1 MRTESWDLRLV
12 PAAVLGWLVSIAAL
26 NGMLR
31 WLPLSVLMIIAG
43 LGIVGAVLA
52 RFIARPFSGS
62 PHLPATLRWIFI
74 SLAAAGIIGLS
85 ALASQLVKDSGP
97 LAESAQTRATVSA
110 TVLIE
115 SDPSLRTGTTR
126 GLKRGADQWQVR
138 ARLESLHIP
147 HGSAQG
153 SWSVGAP
160 LLVNF
165 IDLAH
170 CPPPGTLV
178 QVTGRLSRVD
188 WTPQYA
194 AALTVAEPPALVAA
208 PDIRHHVINAI
219 RDGLRSSVSGVAPD
233 AGALVLGLTVGDE
246 SIQPEALGE
255 SMRVSGL
262 SHLTAV
268 SGGNIAILVGVI
280 IMVGRLVGS
289 PVVVRA
295 VFAGAAVVGY
305 VLIVGPEPS
314 VLRAAGMGTVSVMAI
329 LGGGTRR
336 GMSSLAATI
345 VVLLIIAPPLALS
358 LGFSLSVAATA
369 GLLVISPPLRRT
381 LLAALNRGG
390 LRSRPRLRTGLADA
404 IALTGAAQIATAPL
418 LAALG
423 DGLSMVAVPANVLA
437 APAVAPVTVLGL
449 LAAMSAPLVPPLGA
463 AFAHV
468 AAPPAAWIAFVA
480 HVLADV
486 PVATLPW
493 PGGLVGAAAI
503 TVALAIVMMVIRV
516 ARQRHWPLRTAAVA
530 ALVCA
535 VVLVMRPPDRAGW
548 PPPDWI
554 GVACDVGQGDA
565 FVIATGPGSAI
576 VVDSGPNPDD
586 IQRCLDSL
594 GIHHVNALVLT
605 HFHADHVEGTPG
617 VMAGRD
623 IGVVVTS
630 PLREPLEQV
639 ERVEDW
645 VIPEGIPLQ
654 VATAGEERQVS
665 EDVTWRVLWPGRIIK
680 DGSIPN
686 NASVVLHVIAR
697 GVHFLL
703 LGDVEPAAQ
712 VAIRSGSKELQIDV
726 VKVAHHG
733 SRFQDPRFPDWSAG
747 RIAVLSVGAD
757 NDYGHPAPET
767 VAAWEYIGADVVRTD
782 TAGDIAFVVR
792 SGELGTV
799 TRRS

>member
-1 MRTESWDLRLV
+1 M
-12 PAAVLGWLVSIAAL
+12 PAAMIGWLVSIAVL
-26 NGMLR
+26 NGTLR
-31 WLPLSVLMIIAG
+31 WLPVSVLVIAAAV
-43 LGIVGAVLA
+43 GIFGAIFA
-52 RFIARPFSGS
+52 RSVARLVSGS
-62 PHLPATLRWIFI
+62 PRLPAVLRWVFM
-74 SLAAAGIIGLS
+74 STASVGIIGLS
-85 ALASQLVKDSGP
+85 ALATHSVKDSGP
-97 LAESAQTRATVSA
+97 LAEAAHMRATVTA
-110 TVLIE
+110 MVVIE
-115 SDPSLRTGTTR
+115 SDPSLRAGSTR
-126 GLKRGADQWQVR
+126 GQRRGADEWQAR
-138 ARLESLHIP
+138 ARMASLDIP
-147 HGSAQG
+147 YGPAQG
-153 SWSVGAP
+153 SWSIGAP
-160 LLVNF
+160 IQVTF
-165 IDLAH
+165 QDLSQ
-170 CPPPGTLV
+170 CPPPGSLL
-178 QVTGRLSRVD
+178 QITGRLSVVD

-194 AALTVAEPPALVAA
+194 AGLAVAKPPVLLAT
-208 PDIRHHVINAI
+208 PDLRHQVINAI
-219 RDGLRSSVSGVAPD
+219 RDGLRASVAGVAPD

-280 IMVGRLVGS
+280 IMIGRLLGS

-295 VFAGAAVVGY
+295 CVAGCAVVGY

-345 VVLLIIAPPLALS
+345 VVLLVIAPPLSLS
-358 LGFSLSVAATA
+358 LGFSLSAAATA
-369 GLLVISPPLRRT
+369 GLLVIAPSLRQKLLT
-381 LLAALNRGG
+381 LLNRGG

-449 LAAMSAPLVPPLGA
+449 LAAVVAPVVPPLGA
-463 AFAHV
+463 VFAHA
-468 AAPPAAWIAFVA
+468 AAPPAAWIAWIA
-480 HVLADV
+480 HVLAGM
-486 PVATLPW
+486 PVAMLPW
-493 PGGLVGAAAI
+493 PGGFLGAGAI
-503 TVALAIVMMVIRV
+503 TVTMAMVILGIRV
-516 ARQRHWPLRTAAVA
+516 ARQRDWPLRTAAVA

-535 VVLVMRPPDRAGW
+535 LVLIMRPPDRAGW

-576 VVDSGPNPDD
+576 VVDAGPDPDH
-586 IQRCLDSL
+586 IQSCLDSL
-594 GIHHVNALVLT
+594 GIQRVNALVLT

-617 VMAGRD
+617 VLAGRD
-623 IGVVVTS
+623 VAVVVTS
-630 PLREPLEQV
+630 PLREPREQV
-639 ERVEDW
+639 ERVEEW
-645 VIPEGIPLQ
+645 VTREGIPMQ
-654 VATAGEERQVS
+654 VATAGEERRVTDS
-665 EDVTWRVLWPGRIIK
+665 VTWQVLWPGRIIK

-686 NASVVLHVIAR
+686 NSSVVLHVIAQ

-712 VAIRSGSKELQIDV
+712 AAIRGASEPLQIDV

-733 SRFQDPRFPDWSAG
+733 SRFQDPRFLEWSSG

-767 VAAWEYIGADVVRTD
+767 VAAWEFIGADVVRTD
-782 TAGDIAFVVR
+782 SDGDIAVVDR

-799 TRRS
+799 TRRG